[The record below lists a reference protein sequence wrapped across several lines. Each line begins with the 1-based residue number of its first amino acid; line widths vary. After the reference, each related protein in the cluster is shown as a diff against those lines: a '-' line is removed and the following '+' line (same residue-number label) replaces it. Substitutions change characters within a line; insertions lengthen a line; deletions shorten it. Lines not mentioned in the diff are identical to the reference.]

1 MNIASIETATITAAW
16 GPPEN
21 GETREWPIV
30 LVHSEDGTT
39 GIGRGGDAE
48 TINTELAPLLAG
60 EDPKRIAMLWE
71 RMYEAAWRYRG
82 PGMAAMASIGAVDV
96 ALWDLYGKSCGEP
109 VWRLL
114 GGHRDRVTVYADG
127 IGYADQPPDEVAALV
142 KKHADLGYDA
152 VKIHLT
158 SPDADVAL
166 EKVRLSREALG
177 PDRKLLLD
185 VWSMW
190 DGEMAAEM
198 ARRFAPYNLYWIEEP
213 VRRDD
218 ELSYLRMVRDS
229 TDALLAGGEG
239 QGTLY
244 GARRLI
250 TEGGLQLLQTDILV
264 GGGFT
269 GLMRIAAMAE
279 AHHVPIS
286 PHGAQYPEIN
296 CHLVAAAP
304 NGLMV
309 PACPESEPYQV
320 WSRMYAPGFKIA
332 GGQIEMTDKPGL
344 GLELDDDLIRV
355 SSTWK

>member
-1 MNIASIETATITAAW
+1 
-16 GPPEN
+16 
-21 GETREWPIV
+21 
-30 LVHSEDGTT
+30 
-39 GIGRGGDAE
+39 
-48 TINTELAPLLAG
+48 
-60 EDPKRIAMLWE
+60 
-71 RMYEAAWRYRG
+71 MYEAAWRYRG

-96 ALWDLYGKSCGEP
+96 ALWDLYGKPCGEP
-109 VWRLL
+109 VWGLL

-286 PHGAQYPEIN
+286 PMLCLPVARGRGHSTARAGLITEGGLQLLQTDILVGGGFTGLMRIAAMAEAHHVPISPHGAQYPRDQ
-296 CHLVAAAP
+296 LP
-304 NGLMV
+304 
-309 PACPESEPYQV
+309 S
-320 WSRMYAPGFKIA
+320 
-332 GGQIEMTDKPGL
+332 GGRRAQRPDGPGL
-344 GLELDDDLIRV
+344 STSSDYVRV
-355 SSTWK
+355 MDQRLCQWLLCQANSYPVR